1 MGETYRK
8 ELVRRIVKNML
19 DIQILRMVQAQP
31 LWGYKIKKNVETDFH
46 VKIRHGALYPLL
58 NSLERKGFL
67 TSEKEHTT
75 GRARKVYSI
84 TPEGREYLETYY
96 SIIKS
101 QIDSGQTK

>member
-96 SIIKS
+96 SILKA
-101 QIDSGQTK
+101 QIASGQSK

>member
-31 LWGYKIKKNVETDFH
+31 LWGYKIKKNLETDFH
-46 VKIRHGALYPLL
+46 IKIRHGALYPLL

-84 TPEGREYLETYY
+84 TPKGKEYLETYY
-96 SIIKS
+96 SILKT
-101 QIDSGQTK
+101 QIDCGQSK